1 MFGAHGARRALWC
14 GGARRCRQAARIC
27 RQSDVTVHICL
38 RAWREGGRGRE
49 KGEKRVRKRENGG
62 RKRVSKTK
70 ADREDEER
78 NGERERVRRRGK
90 E

>member
-1 MFGAHGARRALWC
+1 MFGAHGARRAFWC
-14 GGARRCRQAARIC
+14 GGARIC
-27 RQSDVTVHICL
+27 RQGDATVRIRL
-38 RAWREGGRGRE
+38 RAWRERGRKGGRKAR
-49 KGEKRVRKRENGG
+49 KRVRTRENGG
-62 RKRVSKTK
+62 RMRGSKTK